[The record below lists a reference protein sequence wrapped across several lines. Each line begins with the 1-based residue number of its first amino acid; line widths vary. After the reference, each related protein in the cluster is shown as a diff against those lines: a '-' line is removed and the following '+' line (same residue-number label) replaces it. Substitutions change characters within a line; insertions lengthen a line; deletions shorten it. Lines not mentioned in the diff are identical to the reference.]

1 MKKCLTFLSLTAFV
15 FAGSMAV
22 AADAAEMFKSSC
34 AGCHGVDGSKS
45 AGGTTPLKGQKA
57 DAVLKMLEGY
67 KGGSFGGDKKAIME
81 NVVKKHSAD
90 DLKQLAEYIGT
101 L

>member
-1 MKKCLTFLSLTAFV
+1 MKKCLCLLSLAAFA
-15 FAGSMAV
+15 FAASLAA
-22 AADAAEMFKSSC
+22 AADAAEMYKSAC
-34 AGCHGVDGSKS
+34 AGCHGADGSKS

-67 KGGSFGGDKKAIME
+67 AAGTFGGSKKAIME
-81 NVVKKHSAD
+81 NIVKKHSAEE
-90 DLKQLAEYIGT
+90 LKSLSDYIGA